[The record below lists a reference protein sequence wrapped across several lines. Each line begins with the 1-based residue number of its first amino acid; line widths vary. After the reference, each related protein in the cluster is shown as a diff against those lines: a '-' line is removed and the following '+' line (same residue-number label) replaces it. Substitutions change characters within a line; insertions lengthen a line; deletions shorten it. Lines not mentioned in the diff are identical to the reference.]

1 MSDKRRIDDVEV
13 LVHDEGS
20 PDRVASPASKP
31 HLRTSAPISKGE
43 RASRSRVARSASGV
57 PLLKKKDRESV
68 FQRGA
73 GQGFALTPA
82 QSTAL
87 TTQRSTDLAQQDI
100 LTRYIAEIKR
110 HPLLT
115 QAEEEELTAE
125 YYETESKEAA
135 QTLVLSN
142 LRLVVKI
149 AMEYRREWSN
159 VMDLIQEGNLGLAQA
174 VRRFDPDRGVRFG
187 TFARYWIRALILQY
201 ILKNHRMVS
210 FANTRAGRKIF
221 FRLEKERAKLMA
233 ELGEAPIKLL
243 AHNLD
248 VSEDELK
255 AVMQVNRPTLS
266 LNAPR
271 KADDPDGGELID
283 ALRDD
288 ELDDVE
294 LNAVKQDLNALFRAQ
309 LTAFTETLKSE
320 RDHFIWS
327 ERVLND
333 EPTSLA
339 TLGEQLNVSRERVRQ
354 IEKRLKLSFQEHLKR
369 ELGEEV
375 LLDFTDEV
383 GP

>member
-1 MSDKRRIDDVEV
+1 MSEKRQADDVEI
-13 LVHDEGS
+13 LVDDEPRS
-20 PDRVASPASKP
+20 PV
-31 HLRTSAPISKGE
+31 KGE
-43 RASRSRVARSASGV
+43 RRASIGAHSPSQPASPHRPSRVARSATGV
-57 PLLKKKDRESV
+57 PLLKKTRMSV
-68 FQRGA
+68 FDQPTGETR
-73 GQGFALTPA
+73 ALTLP

-87 TTQRSTDLAQQDI
+87 TTQRSTDLTQQDI
-100 LTRYIAEIKR
+100 LTRYLAEMKR
-110 HPLLT
+110 HPLLSRE
-115 QAEEEELTAE
+115 EEEELTAE
-125 YYETESKEAA
+125 YFETESKEAA
-135 QTLVLSN
+135 QKLVLSN

-233 ELGEAPIKLL
+233 EFGEAPIKML

-255 AVMQVNRPTLS
+255 AVLQVNRPTLS

-271 KADDPDGGELID
+271 KSDEPDSGELID
-283 ALRDD
+283 VLTDEGGDD
-288 ELDDVE
+288 IE
-294 LNAVKQDLNALFRAQ
+294 LNAVRQDLNQLFRAQ
-309 LTAFTETLKSE
+309 IQGFTETLTNE
-320 RDHFIWS
+320 RDLFIWT

-339 TLGEQLNVSRERVRQ
+339 TLGEQLDVSRERVRQ
-354 IEKRLKLSFQEHLKR
+354 IEKRLKQHFQEHLKR

-375 LLDFTDEV
+375 LLDFADLER
-383 GP
+383 P